1 MEANPQARGEEGH
14 LDGSPAAVDDL
25 AMRATQRV
33 IAAIGVTG
41 LLVRLA
47 YPTFRSDAEMTDLL
61 GWVVPGIIPLLAVA
75 VWLVHRRPDHPQA
88 RRLLLMASAVA
99 VNAALQWPVQEALVE
114 PEPPGW
120 AVPLTLVYQYSNVVS
135 TVAAAVL
142 LAAYPDGVVERR
154 WQSWVLRAM
163 WAQLLLPPLLLLTN
177 PMLVPDYFQTGPV
190 RAASPVVVT
199 WLTPAGPW
207 LAALYAGFYGVLPAM
222 LVMVVRFV
230 AAEPRQ
236 RRRMRLLVYS
246 IGVGLAVVMLNNAL
260 GLAGVSSDS
269 PVRRVIHV
277 LFLPMTLA
285 IPASIVIG
293 VLRHRLFDID
303 LVVRRSVAYGTLALA
318 IAFVYIGLSA
328 APGLTF
334 ANQIPV
340 ELAVMLTVLTAVLV
354 QPLRRRLEAVADRWV
369 FGMKV
374 NRYELL
380 MTFGAGL
387 EQTVNLPELLP
398 RLADTVRR
406 GLAAEWVRVSLPG
419 VEAVAGQPRGAAALA
434 VPLGAAALAVPLDT
448 AALAVPLE
456 RDGEAVGR
464 LECGPKDGG
473 YDDADQELLV
483 TLAAQATTAI
493 ANLRLT
499 AALAERLE
507 ELAASRTRIVAAQ
520 DSERRRIERDIHD
533 GVQQHVVALVTKI
546 RLARNELRRGE
557 RPADALLADVQAD
570 ATELLADLRELVH
583 GIHPPVL
590 SDRGLVAAIQT
601 RADRLP
607 VAIDVC
613 AEPELRERRF
623 GEDVEGAAYF
633 VVCEALTNVVKH
645 ADASAATVELSA
657 SNGHLSIVV
666 SDDGTGAHPAAAAG
680 HGLTNLRDRVEA
692 LGGALNV
699 DACPGAG
706 TRVTAE
712 LPVGIHG

>member
-1 MEANPQARGEEGH
+1 MEANRQPQSKEGR
-14 LDGSPAAVDDL
+14 LDGAPAAVDDL

-33 IAAIGVTG
+33 IAAIGVGG
-41 LLVRLA
+41 LLARLA
-47 YPTFRSDAEMTDLL
+47 YPPALRYDAKMTDLL
-61 GWVVPGIIPLLAVA
+61 VWVVPGVIPLFAVA
-75 VWLVHRRPDHPQA
+75 VWLVRRRPDHPQA

-99 VNAALQWPVQEALVE
+99 VNAGLQYPVHQVLVE
-114 PEPPGW
+114 PDPPGW
-120 AVPLTLVYQYSNVVS
+120 AVPLTLAYQYSNVVS
-135 TVAAAVL
+135 LVAATVL

-154 WQSWVLRAM
+154 WQSWVLRAL
-163 WAQLLLPPLLLLTN
+163 WLQLLLPPLLLLTN
-177 PMLVPDYFQTGPV
+177 PLLVPDFFQPGPV
-190 RAASPVVVT
+190 RAASPAVVA

-207 LAALYAGFYGVLPAM
+207 LAALYAGYYGALPAL

-269 PVRRVIHV
+269 LVRRVIDV

-293 VLRHRLFDID
+293 VLRYRLFDID
-303 LVVRRSVAYGTLALA
+303 LVVRRSVVYGVLTLG
-318 IAFVYIGLSA
+318 IAVVYIGISA

-340 ELAVMLTVLTAVLV
+340 ELAVMLTVVTAVAF

-369 FGMKV
+369 FGRKV

-387 EQTVNLPELLP
+387 EQTVDLTELLP

-406 GLAAEWVRVSLPG
+406 GLTAEWVRVSLPG
-419 VEAVAGQPRGAAALA
+419 VEAVVGQPRGAAALA
-434 VPLGAAALAVPLDT
+434 VPL
-448 AALAVPLE
+448 E
-456 RDGEAVGR
+456 RDGEGDGR
-464 LECGPKDGG
+464 LECGPEDGG
-473 YDDADQELLV
+473 DDDADRELLV
-483 TLAAQATTAI
+483 TLAAQASTAI

-507 ELAASRTRIVAAQ
+507 ELAASRMRIVAAQ
-520 DSERRRIERDIHD
+520 DTERRRIERDIHD
-533 GVQQHVVALVTKI
+533 GVQQHVVALITKI

-590 SDRGLVAAIQT
+590 SDRGLVAAIET

-607 VAIDVC
+607 VAIEVR

-645 ADASAATVELSA
+645 AAASAATVELSA

-666 SDDGTGAHPAAAAG
+666 DDDGTGAHPAAADG

-692 LGGALNV
+692 LGGALRV
-699 DACPGAG
+699 DARPGAG
-706 TRVTAE
+706 TRVAVE
-712 LPVGIHG
+712 LPVGARG